1 MLGKWFLG
9 TSVAFVLLLAFALYQ
24 DGVLNRPY
32 GQYQQRYFAS
42 EGVAY
47 PGPQVYQLFP
57 KVKVNGNYQ
66 VERCITCHVPDI
78 LKLGPQEAARKLGPN
93 HPAMIDDTVF
103 AAYGQDTLACRPVVA
118 AAAQA
123 SPSPSASPSASAS
136 PAASASPKASA
147 SPSPTP
153 RAAPAVSSS
162 GARCQDPRA
171 QAFYVLDV
179 NGKVVND
186 PQTGQPMVANL
197 PGFITSQYKGLGIDE
212 SGCIIC
218 HNGQRQAT
226 TVTSAHRNLIPNP
239 FAVFAQAPNL
249 YENSCAQCH
258 GATGEGLKG
267 PPLNDQDRLGFFNDD
282 YYQKCIYLGYL
293 DPSRKGTIMPPWGI
307 RHILNASQIQLLV
320 HWIRLWQDY
329 TRLP

>member
-9 TSVAFVLLLAFALYQ
+9 TSVAFVLLLAAALYQ

-32 GQYQQRYFAS
+32 GRYQQQYFAS

-47 PGPQVYQLFP
+47 PGPQIYQLFP

-78 LKLGPQEAARKLGPN
+78 LKLGPQAAAAKLGPN
-93 HPAMIDDTVF
+93 HPAVIDDKVF
-103 AAYGQDTLACRPVVA
+103 AAYGQDTMACRPVVA
-118 AAAQA
+118 SAQA
-123 SPSPSASPSASAS
+123 SPSPSASPPASAS
-136 PAASASPKASA
+136 PAASASPKPSA
-147 SPSPTP
+147 TPSATPT
-153 RAAPAVSSS
+153 AAPAVSAT
-162 GARCQDPRA
+162 GARCLDPRA
-171 QAFYVLDV
+171 RAFYVLDV

-186 PQTGQPMVANL
+186 PQTNQPLVANL

-226 TVTSAHRNLIPNP
+226 TLEAAHRNLIPNP
-239 FAVFAQAPNL
+239 FAVFDQAPNL
-249 YENSCAQCH
+249 FENSCAQCH
-258 GATGEGLKG
+258 GASGEGLKG

-293 DPSRKGTIMPPWGI
+293 DPSRRGTIMPPWGI
-307 RHILNASQIQLLV
+307 RHLLNSSQIQLLV

>member
-9 TSVAFVLLLAFALYQ
+9 TSLAFVVVLAFALYQ

-32 GQYQQRYFAS
+32 GRYQQQYFAS

-47 PGPQVYQLFP
+47 PGPQIYQLFP

-78 LKLGPQEAARKLGPN
+78 QKLGPQAAAAKLGPN
-93 HPAMIDDTVF
+93 HPAVIDDQVF
-103 AAYGQDTLACRPVVA
+103 AAYGQDTMACRPVV

-123 SPSPSASPSASAS
+123 SPSPSASSATA
-136 PAASASPKASA
+136 ASPKPSA
-147 SPSPTP
+147 SPSPTPTP
-153 RAAPAVSSS
+153 RAAPAVSAS
-162 GARCQDPRA
+162 GARCLDPRA

-186 PQTGQPMVANL
+186 PQTGQPVVASL

-212 SGCIIC
+212 SGCIVC

-226 TVTSAHRNLIPNP
+226 TLEAAHRNLIPNP

-267 PPLNDQDRLGFFNDD
+267 PPLNDQDRLGFFNDE

-307 RHILNASQIQLLV
+307 RHLLNSSQIQLLV